1 MRAGFADAC
10 LRHETGERHP
20 EHPDRIRAIRAGLER
35 KHGVAFVEPEPIAPT
50 VAAGVH
56 DPAYLDDIEA
66 FCREGGGRW
75 DADTIAVEA
84 TWDAALASAGLARW
98 AAEGALDR
106 PQRRETPM
114 ALGRPPGHHALADD
128 AMGFCFLNNVA
139 IAADWALDRV
149 DRVAILDWDVHH
161 GNGTAAIFADR
172 ADVCYASIHEEGLY
186 PNTGDIDETG
196 TGAGEGT
203 TVNVPLPAGV
213 GDATYAAVVDEV
225 MVPAFER
232 FDPGLV
238 LVSAGFDAHR
248 HDPISRMSVTT
259 EGFGVLTE
267 RLADCAD
274 ALDAGIGF
282 VLEGGY
288 GMESLADGVGMVHET
303 LAGRDPLEPEAEPSA
318 AGAERIAEARSIHGL
333 GST

>member
-10 LRHETGERHP
+10 LAHETGERHP
-20 EHPDRIRAIRAGLER
+20 EHPDRLRAIRQGLER
-35 KHGVAFVEPEPIAPT
+35 KHGVTFVEADPIDRAIAT
-50 VAAGVH
+50 GVH
-56 DPAYLDDIEA
+56 DPDYLDELAD
-66 FCREGGGRW
+66 FCRAGGGRW
-75 DADTIAVEA
+75 DADTIAMEA

-98 AAEGALDR
+98 AAAEALDR
-106 PQRRETPM
+106 PRRRETPM
-114 ALGRPPGHHALADD
+114 ALGRPPGHHALPDD
-128 AMGFCFLNNVA
+128 AMGFCFLNNAA

-186 PNTGDIDETG
+186 PNTGDIDEI
-196 TGAGEGT
+196 GAGPGEGT
-203 TVNVPLPAGV
+203 TVNVPLPAGA
-213 GDATYAAVVDEV
+213 GDATYAATVDEV
-225 MVPAFER
+225 VVPVFDR
-232 FDPGLV
+232 FDPGLL

-259 EGFGVLTE
+259 DGFGVLTQ
-267 RLADCAD
+267 RLADFAD
-274 ALDAGIGF
+274 RADAGIGF

-288 GMESLADGVGMVHET
+288 GMESLADGVGIVHET
-303 LAGRDPLEPEAEPSA
+303 LAGRDPVEPTDEPSA
-318 AGAERIAEARSIHGL
+318 AGAERITEARSIHGL